1 LIFKSIK
8 IIIEIG
14 NVISDIRGS
23 LNDPAISRNIEDI
36 AQNIQYMQND
46 MQNATKNIQNAIQI
60 LEDTGVF
67 REARDLIAYGK
78 KMVNSEVNP
87 QNLKGITNTI
97 RVLSLSVR
105 DLLRELKSYM
115 ESHSAKCTTSQIP

>member
-1 LIFKSIK
+1 LILKSIK
-8 IIIEIG
+8 IIIEIS

-23 LNDPAISRNIEDI
+23 LNDPAISRNIENI
-36 AQNIQYMQND
+36 AQNIQYMQN
-46 MQNATKNIQNAIQI
+46 AAKSIQNAITI

-67 REARDLIAYGK
+67 REARDLIIYGK
-78 KMVNSEVNP
+78 KTVNSEVNP

>member
-1 LIFKSIK
+1 MIFKSIK

-36 AQNIQYMQND
+36 AQNLQYMQN
-46 MQNATKNIQNAIQI
+46 AAKNIQNAIII

-78 KMVNSEVNP
+78 KMVKSEVNP
-87 QNLKGITNTI
+87 QNLKGITNSI
-97 RVLSLSVR
+97 GVLSLSVR

-115 ESHSAKCTTSQIP
+115 ESRSAKCTTSQIP

>member
-36 AQNIQYMQND
+36 AQNIQYMQN
-46 MQNATKNIQNAIQI
+46 AAKSIQNAIII

-78 KMVNSEVNP
+78 KMVNSVNP

-105 DLLRELKSYM
+105 DLLRELKSYNG
-115 ESHSAKCTTSQIP
+115 EPRC

>member
-1 LIFKSIK
+1 MIFKSIK

-36 AQNIQYMQND
+36 AQNIQYMQN
-46 MQNATKNIQNAIQI
+46 AAKNIQNAIKI

-78 KMVNSEVNP
+78 KMVKSEVNP
-87 QNLKGITNTI
+87 QNLKGITNSI

-105 DLLRELKSYM
+105 DLLREVKSYNG
-115 ESHSAKCTTSQIP
+115 EPRC

>member
-1 LIFKSIK
+1 MIFKSIK

-36 AQNIQYMQND
+36 AQNLQYMQN
-46 MQNATKNIQNAIQI
+46 AAKNIQNAIII

-67 REARDLIAYGK
+67 REARDLIAYSK
-78 KMVNSEVNP
+78 KMVKSEVNP
-87 QNLKGITNTI
+87 QNLKGITNSI

-105 DLLRELKSYM
+105 DLLRELKSYNG
-115 ESHSAKCTTSQIP
+115 EPRC

>member
-1 LIFKSIK
+1 MIFKSIK
-8 IIIEIG
+8 IIIEIS

-36 AQNIQYMQND
+36 AQNIQN
-46 MQNATKNIQNAIQI
+46 MQNAAKNIQNAIII

-67 REARDLIAYGK
+67 REARDLIASGK
-78 KMVNSEVNP
+78 KMKSEVNP
-87 QNLKGITNTI
+87 QNLKGITNSI

-105 DLLRELKSYM
+105 DLLRELKSYNG
-115 ESHSAKCTTSQIP
+115 EPLC

>member
-1 LIFKSIK
+1 MIFKSIK

-23 LNDPAISRNIEDI
+23 LNDPAISRNIENI
-36 AQNIQYMQND
+36 AQNIQYMQN
-46 MQNATKNIQNAIQI
+46 AAKSIQNAIII

-105 DLLRELKSYM
+105 DLLRELKSYNG
-115 ESHSAKCTTSQIP
+115 EPRC

>member
-8 IIIEIG
+8 IIIEIS

-23 LNDPAISRNIEDI
+23 LNDPAISRNIENI
-36 AQNIQYMQND
+36 AQNIQYMQN
-46 MQNATKNIQNAIQI
+46 AAKSIQNAITI

-67 REARDLIAYGK
+67 REARDFIAYGK
-78 KMVNSEVNP
+78 KTVNSEVNP